1 MCMFCEQKYNKPR
14 TSFGGWIDNEI
25 KIAGGGWTALF
36 IAVNS
41 HNQIVLRACGDDYTD
56 DVLINYCP
64 FCGAELNQN
73 HDKPNNWFRVLHK
86 QNPGLNTILYIEN
99 LDDVD
104 RVIPQLIKDY
114 EVTRATVDPDNRI
127 ITLE

>member
-1 MCMFCEQKYNKPR
+1 MCMYCEQKYKKSTRP
-14 TSFGGWIDNEI
+14 FGGFSINEI
-25 KIAGGGWTALF
+25 QIASGGWTALF

-41 HNQIVLRACGDDYTD
+41 DDQIVLRACGDDYTD

-73 HDKPNNWFRVLHK
+73 HNELNKWFRVLHK
-86 QNPGLNTILYIEN
+86 QNPGINTILYTEN
-99 LDDVD
+99 LDEVD

-114 EVTRATVDPDNRI
+114 EATRAIVDPDSRTI
-127 ITLE
+127 ILE